1 MALPSSP
8 PRGDTWQVRHG
19 FMVVGL
25 PFSGK
30 TSCYRVLAEAQTL
43 LNQTRPKEE

>member
-1 MALPSSP
+1 MLL
-8 PRGDTWQVRHG
+8 VRHG

-30 TSCYRVLAEAQTL
+30 SCALNILAASL
-43 LNQTRPKEE
+43 GKLEEKQ

>member
-1 MALPSSP
+1 MLL
-8 PRGDTWQVRHG
+8 VRHG

-30 TSCYRVLAEAQTL
+30 SCALNVLASAL
-43 LNQTRPKEE
+43 CKLNEK

>member
-1 MALPSSP
+1 
-8 PRGDTWQVRHG
+8 
-19 FMVVGL
+19 MVVGL

-43 LNQTRPKEE
+43 LNQTRPKEEYALQGSSSAAARAPPVQ